1 MLLPELGF
9 IQNGSLFK
17 ENAQPSHAHWG
28 EDQAT
33 IYIQKKYNKPAIMKT
48 LLLLH

>member
-17 ENAQPSHAHWG
+17 ENAQPSHRPLGRGSSYHLHP
-28 EDQAT
+28 
-33 IYIQKKYNKPAIMKT
+33 KKV
-48 LLLLH
+48 